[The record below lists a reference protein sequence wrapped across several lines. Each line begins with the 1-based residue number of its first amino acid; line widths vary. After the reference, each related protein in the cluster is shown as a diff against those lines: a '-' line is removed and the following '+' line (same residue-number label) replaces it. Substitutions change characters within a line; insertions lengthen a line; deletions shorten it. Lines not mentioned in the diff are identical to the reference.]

1 MLTIEVLLAFL
12 AASALIT
19 IAPGPDNLMVLSVG
33 ISRGQRAGIGFGL
46 GCALGCFVHTL
57 WAALGIG
64 AVVMASEGTFTVL
77 KMAGAAY
84 LVYIGVMSWRFAGK
98 ATLVKLDDGAV
109 EPITAHL
116 RRGFIANVIN
126 PKVALF
132 FIAFLPQFVDPGRG
146 PGLVADGDA
155 RRRVCRTDGSHLRQ
169 PGLVCRRHRQPPAG
183 ATGAGRL
190 ARPLCRNDFFRPGPA
205 SRQRDAL
212 TFSPGPMRPGLFSKL
227 GIPGGNPSLL
237 ATGAIP

>member
-46 GCALGCFVHTL
+46 GCALGCFMHTL

-64 AVVMASEGTFTVL
+64 AVVMASEATFTVL

-98 ATLVKLDDGAV
+98 ATLVKLDDGAA

-132 FIAFLPQFVDPGRG
+132 FIAFLPQFVDPARG
-146 PGLVADGDA
+146 AVWLQMVLLGALFAAQTVLIF
-155 RRRVCRTDGSHLRQ
+155 GSLGWFAGGIGSRLQAQPALAVWLDRCAGTIFFVLALHL
-169 PGLVCRRHRQPPAG
+169 AN
-183 ATGAGRL
+183 ATR
-190 ARPLCRNDFFRPGPA
+190 
-205 SRQRDAL
+205 
-212 TFSPGPMRPGLFSKL
+212 
-227 GIPGGNPSLL
+227 
-237 ATGAIP
+237 